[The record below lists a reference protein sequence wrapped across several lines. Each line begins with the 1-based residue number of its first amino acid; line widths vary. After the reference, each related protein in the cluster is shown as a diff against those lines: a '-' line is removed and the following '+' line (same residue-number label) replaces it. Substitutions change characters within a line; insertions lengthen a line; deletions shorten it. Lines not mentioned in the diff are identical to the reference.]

1 MTINKLNQ
9 VDYLGDIKASYSL
22 IEQIKRFYYHRGVSL
37 SGAKF
42 EIISEIDKFGSKFYS
57 VRSNLVWDVKGQQL
71 IIDKSRRGL
80 FDFE

>member
-1 MTINKLNQ
+1 MTIHKLNQ

-22 IEQIKRFYYHRGVSL
+22 IERIKQYYYHRGISL

-57 VRSNLVWDVKGQQL
+57 VRSNLVWDVANQRL
-71 IIDKSRRGL
+71 VIDKTKRGL
-80 FDFE
+80 FDFD